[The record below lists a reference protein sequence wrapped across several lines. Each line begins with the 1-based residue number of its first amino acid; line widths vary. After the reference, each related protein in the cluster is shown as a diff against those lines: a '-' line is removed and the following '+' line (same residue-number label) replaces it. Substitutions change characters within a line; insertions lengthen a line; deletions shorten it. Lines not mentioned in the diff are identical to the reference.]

1 MNVLV
6 MVPVDSEQATRLWQ
20 GAELE
25 DVQAFTANA
34 RLRQTVGID
43 DAQHQKSQGEDA
55 EYACLV
61 LASIWGLATHGRRLV
76 LAAELPGALLA
87 EGEEAD
93 NGGVLVTRLPRR
105 AVTSFFTDQ
114 PAGSSGGGDSL
125 VEKARGACQGMDLD
139 DAWETDEVQ
148 ALVQGSDLLWH
159 SVDELATLDQ
169 A

>member
-6 MVPVDSEQATRLWQ
+6 MVPVDVDQATSLWQ
-20 GAELE
+20 GTEPE
-25 DVQAFTANA
+25 GVQGFTANA
-34 RLRQTVGID
+34 RLRETVGID

-114 PAGSSGGGDSL
+114 HSEGADSL
-125 VEKARGACQGMDLD
+125 VQRAREACRGMDLD
-139 DAWETDEVQ
+139 AAWETEQVQ

-159 SVDELATLDQ
+159 SADELATLDQ